1 MSFFYEEEILPSR
14 EKKVLIDGCVN
25 FTAQPD
31 PASASGMGEYKDV
44 YAATFGSGGLF
55 ETLNRAIALCRAAN
69 PRLLKIPGNV
79 IEAQKQ
85 NWMQLG
91 NDSGMS
97 KDEVQKLPKK
107 IAGNLNKLK
116 TTNVLVPEAI
126 AYVSTVFHDAHMGMR
141 TAGLLPAAEEVKEL
155 ENISTVT

>member
-1 MSFFYEEEILPSR
+1 
-14 EKKVLIDGCVN
+14 
-25 FTAQPD
+25 
-31 PASASGMGEYKDV
+31 MG
-44 YAATFGSGGLF
+44 
-55 ETLNRAIALCRAAN
+55 NRAIALCRAAN

-97 KDEVQKLPKK
+97 KDDIQKLPKK

-155 ENISTVT
+155 ENISTVCRKYETEFALDLANSAAAQNLAESRGSARPDGEGLPPKRIVKSAPVEADA